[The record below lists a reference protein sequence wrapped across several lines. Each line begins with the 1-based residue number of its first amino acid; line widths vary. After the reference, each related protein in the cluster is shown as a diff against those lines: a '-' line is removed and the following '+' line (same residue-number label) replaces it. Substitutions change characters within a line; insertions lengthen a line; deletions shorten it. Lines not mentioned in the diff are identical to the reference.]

1 MAKTSDVST
10 TPAVTGPARAP
21 QFRRFIVTGA
31 LVGFVIGAW
40 VSLSGVFEDT
50 TSTAYENYQYS
61 PSAGVGYLGLMGA
74 FLGALL
80 AAVIAILL
88 DRKPR

>member
-1 MAKTSDVST
+1 MTRPGRT
-10 TPAVTGPARAP
+10 P

-40 VSLSGVFEDT
+40 VSLSGVFRDP
-50 TSTAYENYQYS
+50 TSTVYANYQYS
-61 PSAGVGYLGLMGA
+61 PSAGVGYLGMMGA

-80 AAVIAILL
+80 AAIIAILL